1 MKTIN
6 TDKAKELIRE
16 TNGRIFSSTFIK
28 KDNTIRTL
36 TARTGKKYKS
46 KTGRKAPYKASNYNL
61 LPVYDM
67 RIKAFRMLNFN
78 TLLTLTINKNKYKI
92 IKESYFCTDED
103 GNNII
108 I

>member
-1 MKTIN
+1 MEGAKQKQLNMNTIT

-16 TNGRIFSSTFIK
+16 TNGLIFSSTFIK

-36 TARTGKKYKS
+36 TARLGKKYKS
-46 KTGRKAPYKASNYNL
+46 KTGKAAPYKASNYNL

-78 TLLTLTINKNKYKI
+78 TLLTLSINKNTYT
-92 IKESYFCTDED
+92 IK
-103 GNNII
+103 
-108 I
+108 

>member
-1 MKTIN
+1 MKTIT

-36 TARTGKKYKS
+36 TARLGKKYKS
-46 KTGRKAPYKASNYNL
+46 KTGREAPYKAQNYNL

-67 RIKAFRMLNFN
+67 RIKEFRMINFN
-78 TLLTLTINKNKYKI
+78 TLLTLTINKINYKI
-92 IKESYFCTDED
+92 I
-103 GNNII
+103 
-108 I
+108 

>member
-1 MKTIN
+1 MNIIS

-28 KDNTIRTL
+28 KDQTIRTL
-36 TARTGKKYKS
+36 TARLGKRYKS
-46 KTGRKAPYKASNYNL
+46 KTGKAAPYKAQNYNL

-67 RIKAFRMLNFN
+67 QKKAFRMLNFN

-92 IKESYFCTDED
+92 I
-103 GNNII
+103 
-108 I
+108 